1 MKLYGGSMTLDS
13 IRKNYTDMFRAEKR
27 VADYVLEHPQEV
39 VELNIAEVARRS
51 ETSDATVIRMCRHVG
66 YEGFYQ
72 MKISLAADLLGKK
85 RDEKEQGNGIG
96 KFFEILSRNV
106 NDVAKN
112 IDQETV
118 NKCVDILANAKMVY
132 LTAWGNTGEIAAD
145 FAHRLTRLG
154 IRSFVSDVPE
164 YTIRSLGL
172 VEKGD
177 VLVAISHSGE
187 STHVIQALQLAKEVG
202 TETILITD
210 ASQSDAAREAQ
221 HVLCTDSKE
230 HLFKDLGGA
239 SHMMELMMVDVLLY
253 LLQGRETMTVKG
265 DKTEFLLSRYKQ

>member
-1 MKLYGGSMTLDS
+1 MTLDS
-13 IRKNYTDMFRAEKR
+13 IRKNYADMFRAEKR
-27 VADYVLEHPQEV
+27 VADYVLEHPREV

-85 RDEKEQGNGIG
+85 RDEKEQGNGID
-96 KFFEILSRNV
+96 KFFEILSRNI

-202 TETILITD
+202 AETILITD